1 MGRVNPY
8 NSTLMA
14 MHLSYTDSFVDR
26 HNGPSK
32 ADVDEMLKVLGK
44 NSLDELIR
52 ECVPA
57 SIYFDKPLSLSRA
70 LSEYEFLERVR
81 EIAKENVVYRSFIG
95 MGYYD
100 TITPPVIQRNI
111 LENPSWYTQYTPYQ
125 AEIAQGRLEAL
136 LNFQTMVIDL
146 TGLDIANAS
155 LLDEGTAAAEA
166 MMMFSRLSKKAGKNI
181 FFIDERCHPQT
192 IDVVATRAEPLDIE
206 IVIGDY
212 KSYNPPEELFGVL
225 LQYPSTDGSVE
236 DYASFCENVHGIGGY
251 VAVATDLLA
260 LTVLQPPG
268 QFGAD
273 VAVGNTQ
280 RFGVPLGY
288 GGPHAAFFATR
299 EQYKRN
305 VPGRI
310 IGVSVDADGKQAL
323 RMALQTRE
331 QHIRRDKAT
340 SNICT
345 AQVLLAVMASMY
357 AVYHG
362 PRGLRAIAERVHN
375 LTRLLAEGIT
385 RLGHS
390 VRHDAFFDTIR
401 IDVRDASVQE
411 ILSAADHNLVNLRLF
426 DDGSVGVSLDET
438 VSIED
443 LDTLFAVFDTEAE
456 SAFSATELAGEIDG
470 VASRIAIRT
479 DDYLT
484 HPVFNSYH
492 SETELMRYIH
502 QLSQKDLSLTTSMIP
517 LGSCTMK
524 LNAASELMP
533 VSWPSFNKIHP
544 FAPDSQAQG
553 YQVVIQELKEW
564 LAEITGFADVSLQP
578 NSGASGEYTGLLTI
592 RAYHQSRGDSHRN
605 ICVVPKSAHGTNP
618 ASAVM
623 AGMKVVIV
631 GSDDQGNIDIE
642 DLKAKVEQHQDSL
655 SALMITYPS
664 THGVF
669 EEQIKEICD
678 LVHQHGGLV
687 YLDGAN
693 MNAQVGLCRPGDY
706 GADVC
711 HLNLH
716 KTFSIPHG
724 GGGPGVGP
732 ICVTSDLAPF
742 LPGHVIN
749 ESVGGDHAIGAVSA
763 APYGSASILLISWAY
778 ISMMGAEGLVEASR
792 LAILNANYV
801 AKRLEGYYPILFR
814 GEKGMVAHE
823 FIMDLRPYKQG
834 AGVTEQDVAKRL
846 MDYGYHAPTMS
857 WPVVGTM
864 MVEPTESESKA
875 ELDRFCEAMISI
887 RSEIEEIE
895 LGLAD
900 KQMNVLKQS
909 PHTALMIATDDWEY
923 PYSREKAVFPAS
935 WSRSSKFWPS
945 VRRLNDAY
953 GDRNLV
959 CSCPPLESYAEV

>member
-1 MGRVNPY
+1 MSIP
-8 NSTLMA
+8 
-14 MHLSYTDSFVDR
+14 LSYTDSFSNR
-26 HNGPSK
+26 HNGPSQE
-32 ADVDEMLKVLGK
+32 DVDEMLKVLGK
-44 NSLDELIR
+44 KSLDELIK
-52 ECVPA
+52 ESVPE
-57 SIYFDKPLSLSRA
+57 SILHQKPLALNEP
-70 LSEYEFLERVR
+70 LSEYEFLQRVK
-81 EIAKENVVYRSFIG
+81 EISEENEIYRSFIG

-125 AEIAQGRLEAL
+125 AEISQGRLEAL

-166 MMMFSRLSKKAGKNI
+166 MMMFSRLSKKGDKNL
-181 FFIDERCHPQT
+181 FFIDEKCHPQT
-192 IDVVATRAEPLDIE
+192 IDVVVTRAEPLGIE
-206 IVIGDY
+206 VVVGDY
-212 KSYNPPEELFGVL
+212 KTYDPPEGLFGVL
-225 LQYPSTDGSVE
+225 LQYPATDGCIE
-236 DYASFCENVHGIGGY
+236 DYSAFCDKVHEQKGY

-260 LTVLQPPG
+260 LTVLTPPAS
-268 QFGAD
+268 FGAD
-273 VAVGNTQ
+273 AAVGNTQ

-299 EQYKRN
+299 EAYKRH

-310 IGVSVDADGKQAL
+310 IGVSVDANGHQAL

-362 PRGLRAIAERVHN
+362 PKGLRAIAERVHN
-375 LTRLLAEGIT
+375 MTRVLAAGLE
-385 RLGHS
+385 RLGHT
-390 VRHDAFFDTIR
+390 VRHNAYFDTLR
-401 IDVRDASVQE
+401 VDVRDSKVDE
-411 ILSAADHNLVNLRLF
+411 VRSAADHNLINLRF
-426 DDGSVGVSLDET
+426 FEDDSVGISIDQT
-438 VSIED
+438 VSVED
-443 LDTLFAVFDTEAE
+443 LDTLFAVFDLNADSE
-456 SAFSATELAGEIDG
+456 FSAAELAEEIDAG
-470 VASRIAIRT
+470 ASAVMNRT
-479 DDYLT
+479 DSYLE

-533 VSWPSFNKIHP
+533 VSWPAFNNIHP
-544 FAPDSQAQG
+544 FAPESQAQG
-553 YQVVIQELKEW
+553 YKVVIEELKEW

-592 RAYHQSRGDSHRN
+592 RAYHKSRGQEHRN
-605 ICVVPKSAHGTNP
+605 ICVVPQSAHGTNP

-631 GSDDQGNIDIE
+631 GSDDHGNIDLD
-642 DLKAKVEQHQDSL
+642 DLKTKVELHQDNL
-655 SALMITYPS
+655 AALMVTYPS

-669 EEQIKEICD
+669 EEGIRDICQ
-678 LVHQHGGLV
+678 LVHEHGGLV

-732 ICVTSDLAPF
+732 ICVTKELAPF
-742 LPGHVIN
+742 LPGHIMN
-749 ESVGGDHAIGAVSA
+749 NGVGGDQAIGAVAA

-778 ISMMGAEGLVEASR
+778 ISMMGASGLLDASR

-801 AKRLEGYYPILFR
+801 AKRLEGYYPILFK

-823 FIMDLRPYKQG
+823 FIMDLRPYKQN
-834 AGVTEQDVAKRL
+834 AGINEQDVAKRL

-895 LGLAD
+895 LGMAD
-900 KQMNVLKQS
+900 KELNVLRQA
-909 PHTALMIATDDWEY
+909 PHTAGMIASDTWEF

-959 CSCPPLESYAEV
+959 CSCPPIHSYAEIESTR

>member
-1 MGRVNPY
+1 
-8 NSTLMA
+8 MA
-14 MHLSYTDSFVDR
+14 MHLSYSDSFANR

-32 ADVDEMLKVLGK
+32 SDVDEMLDVLGK
-44 NSLDELIR
+44 NTLDELI
-52 ECVPA
+52 EESVPS
-57 SIYFDKPLSLSRA
+57 SIMLEKPLALNEA
-70 LSEYEFLERVR
+70 LSEYEFLQRVKD
-81 EIAKENVVYRSFIG
+81 IAAENVVYRSFIG

-100 TITPPVIQRNI
+100 TITPAVIQRNI

-166 MMMFSRLSKKAGKNI
+166 MMMFSRLSKKGNKNL
-181 FFIDERCHPQT
+181 FFVDQRCHPQT
-192 IDVVATRAEPLDIE
+192 IDVVVTRAEPLGIE
-206 IVIGDY
+206 VVIGNYEEYDL
-212 KSYNPPEELFGVL
+212 PEELFGAL
-225 LQYPSTDGSVE
+225 LQYPATDGSIQ
-236 DYASFCENVHGIGGY
+236 DYASFCEKVHAVQGY

-260 LTVLQPPG
+260 LTVLNAPG
-268 QFGAD
+268 SFGAD
-273 VAVGNTQ
+273 AAVGNTQ

-299 EQYKRN
+299 EAYKRQ

-310 IGVSVDADGKQAL
+310 IGVSVDMDEQQAL

-331 QHIRRDKAT
+331 QHIRRDRAT

-362 PRGLRAIAERVHN
+362 PDGLRAIAHRVHN
-375 LTRLLAEGIT
+375 LTKLLAEGLQ

-390 VRHDAFFDTIR
+390 VRHEVFFDTLR
-401 IDVRDASVQE
+401 VDVKDHKIEE
-411 ILSAADHNLVNLRLF
+411 ILSAADHNLVNLRLYK
-426 DDGSVGVSLDET
+426 DQSVGISLDET
-438 VSIED
+438 VSEED
-443 LDTLFAVFDTEAE
+443 LNTLFAIFDLDAE
-456 SAFSATELAGEIDG
+456 SAFSAAELSSELAGAQSN
-470 VASRIAIRT
+470 VLKRT
-479 DDYLT
+479 DEYLT

-502 QLSQKDLSLTTSMIP
+502 RLSQKDLSLTTSMIP

-533 VSWPSFNKIHP
+533 VSWPEFNKIHP
-544 FAPDSQAQG
+544 FAPESQAQG
-553 YQVVIQELKEW
+553 YQVIIEELKEW
-564 LAEITGFADVSLQP
+564 LAEITGFEAVSLQP

-592 RAYHQSRGDSHRN
+592 RAYHKSRGESHRN
-605 ICVVPKSAHGTNP
+605 ICVVPESAHGTNP

-631 GSDDQGNIDIE
+631 GSDDQGNVDVE
-642 DLKAKVEQHQDSL
+642 DLKAKVEKHHENL
-655 SALMITYPS
+655 AALMVTYPS

-669 EEQIKEICD
+669 EEQIKGICD
-678 LVHQHGGLV
+678 VVHQHGGLV

-732 ICVTSDLAPF
+732 ICVTKDLAPF
-742 LPGHVIN
+742 LPGHVMN
-749 ESVGGDHAIGAVSA
+749 NDVGGEQAIGAVAA

-778 ISMMGAEGLVEASR
+778 ISMMGAEGLVMASK

-801 AKRLEGYYPILFR
+801 AKRLEGYYPILFK
-814 GEKGMVAHE
+814 GNKGMVAHE
-823 FIMDLRPYKQG
+823 FIMDLRPYKQH
-834 AGVTEQDVAKRL
+834 AGVNEQDVAKRL

-895 LGLAD
+895 LGIAD
-900 KQMNVLKQS
+900 KELNVLKQA
-909 PHTALMIATDDWEY
+909 PHTVAMIAADQWKF
-923 PYSREKAVFPAS
+923 PYSRQKAVFPAP
-935 WSRSSKFWPS
+935 WTLESKFWPS

-953 GDRNLV
+953 GDRNLI
-959 CSCPPLESYAEV
+959 CSCPPLHSYVET

>member
-1 MGRVNPY
+1 
-8 NSTLMA
+8 
-14 MHLSYTDSFVDR
+14 
-26 HNGPSK
+26 
-32 ADVDEMLKVLGK
+32 MLDVLGK
-44 NSLDELIR
+44 KSLDELIKDS
-52 ECVPA
+52 VPA
-57 SIYFDKPLSLSRA
+57 SIFHDKPLSLNRA
-70 LSEYEFLERVR
+70 LSEYEFLERVQG
-81 EIAKENVVYRSFIG
+81 IAKENVIYRSFIG

-125 AEIAQGRLEAL
+125 AEISQGRLEAL

-166 MMMFSRLSKKAGKNI
+166 MMMFSRLSKKGNKNV

-192 IDVVATRAEPLDIE
+192 IDVVLTRAEPLGIE
-206 IVIGDY
+206 VVVGNYATYELTDD
-212 KSYNPPEELFGVL
+212 LFGVL
-225 LQYPSTDGSVE
+225 LQYPATDGCIE
-236 DYASFCENVHGIGGY
+236 NYADFCEQVHELNGY

-260 LTVLQPPG
+260 LTVLASPG
-268 QFGAD
+268 SFGAD

-299 EQYKRN
+299 ESYKRQ

-310 IGVSVDADGKQAL
+310 IGVSVDADGRQAL

-362 PRGLRAIAERVHN
+362 PKGLRAIAERVHN
-375 LTRLLAEGIT
+375 MTRILAEGVQ

-390 VRHDAFFDTIR
+390 VRHEAFFDTVR
-401 IDVRDASVQE
+401 VDVQDGKIDE
-411 ILSAADHNLVNLRLF
+411 ILSAADHNLVNLRVF
-426 DDGSVGVSLDET
+426 EDGSLGVSLDQT
-438 VSIED
+438 TNADD
-443 LDTLFAVFDTEAE
+443 LDTLFAIFDLDAE
-456 SAFSATELAGEIDG
+456 SAFSALELAEEMDAGESAIF
-470 VASRIAIRT
+470 SREES
-479 DDYLT
+479 YLE

-544 FAPDSQAQG
+544 FAPEEQTKG
-553 YQVVIQELKEW
+553 YQIVIDELKEW
-564 LAEITGFADVSLQP
+564 LAEITGFEAVSLQP

-592 RAYHQSRGDSHRN
+592 RAYHESRGQAHRN
-605 ICVVPKSAHGTNP
+605 ICVVPNSAHGTNP

-631 GSDDQGNIDIE
+631 GTDDQGNIDVE
-642 DLKAKVEQHQDSL
+642 DLKEKVAIHQDNL
-655 SALMITYPS
+655 SSLMITYPS

-669 EEQIKEICD
+669 EEGIREICD
-678 LVHQHGGLV
+678 LVHEHGGLV

-732 ICVTSDLAPF
+732 ICVTRDLAPF
-742 LPGHVIN
+742 LPGHVMN
-749 ESVGGDHAIGAVSA
+749 EAVGGSQAIGAVSA

-814 GEKGMVAHE
+814 GDKGHGGSRV
-823 FIMDLRPYKQG
+823 Y
-834 AGVTEQDVAKRL
+834 
-846 MDYGYHAPTMS
+846 YGSA
-857 WPVVGTM
+857 
-864 MVEPTESESKA
+864 
-875 ELDRFCEAMISI
+875 SI
-887 RSEIEEIE
+887 
-895 LGLAD
+895 
-900 KQMNVLKQS
+900 
-909 PHTALMIATDDWEY
+909 
-923 PYSREKAVFPAS
+923 
-935 WSRSSKFWPS
+935 
-945 VRRLNDAY
+945 
-953 GDRNLV
+953 
-959 CSCPPLESYAEV
+959 

>member
-1 MGRVNPY
+1 
-8 NSTLMA
+8 
-14 MHLSYTDSFVDR
+14 MH
-26 HNGPSK
+26 
-32 ADVDEMLKVLGK
+32 E
-44 NSLDELIR
+44 
-52 ECVPA
+52 
-57 SIYFDKPLSLSRA
+57 
-70 LSEYEFLERVR
+70 
-81 EIAKENVVYRSFIG
+81 
-95 MGYYD
+95 
-100 TITPPVIQRNI
+100 Q
-111 LENPSWYTQYTPYQ
+111 
-125 AEIAQGRLEAL
+125 
-136 LNFQTMVIDL
+136 
-146 TGLDIANAS
+146 NA
-155 LLDEGTAAAEA
+155 
-166 MMMFSRLSKKAGKNI
+166 
-181 FFIDERCHPQT
+181 
-192 IDVVATRAEPLDIE
+192 
-206 IVIGDY
+206 
-212 KSYNPPEELFGVL
+212 
-225 LQYPSTDGSVE
+225 
-236 DYASFCENVHGIGGY
+236 Y

-260 LTVLQPPG
+260 LTLLASPG
-268 QFGAD
+268 SFGAD
-273 VAVGNTQ
+273 AAVGNTQ

-299 EQYKRN
+299 EKYKRQ

-310 IGVSVDADGKQAL
+310 IGVSVDADGRQAL

-362 PRGLRAIAERVHN
+362 PKGLRAIAERVHTM
-375 LTRLLAEGIT
+375 TRILATGLE

-390 VRHDAFFDTIR
+390 VRHSAFFDTLR
-401 IDVRDASVQE
+401 IDIKDSKIDEV
-411 ILSAADHNLVNLRLF
+411 LSAADHNLINLRVF
-426 DDGSVGVSLDET
+426 EDGSVGISLDQT
-438 VSIED
+438 VSASD
-443 LDTLFAVFDTEAE
+443 LDTLFAIFDFDAE
-456 SAFSATELAGEIDG
+456 SAFSADELAEEYDQGTSVVINRED
-470 VASRIAIRT
+470 A
-479 DDYLT
+479 YLE
-484 HPVFNSYH
+484 HPVFNTYH

-502 QLSQKDLSLTTSMIP
+502 QLSQRDLSLTTSMIP

-533 VSWPSFNKIHP
+533 VSLPAFNKIHP
-544 FAPDSQAQG
+544 FAPEEQTQG
-553 YQVVIQELKEW
+553 YRVVIEELKEW
-564 LAEITGFADVSLQP
+564 LAEITGFEAVSVQP

-592 RAYHQSRGDSHRN
+592 RAYHKSQGEGHRN
-605 ICVVPKSAHGTNP
+605 ICVVPESAHGTNP

-631 GSDDQGNIDIE
+631 GTDEHGNIDVD
-642 DLKAKVEQHQDSL
+642 DLREKVEQHQDNL

-669 EEQIKEICD
+669 EEGIREICD
-678 LVHQHGGLV
+678 LVHQYGGLV

-732 ICVTSDLAPF
+732 ICVTKELAPF
-742 LPGHVIN
+742 LPGHVMMEN
-749 ESVGGDHAIGAVSA
+749 VGGSQSIGAVSA

-778 ISMMGAEGLVEASR
+778 ISMMGAEGLLDASR
-792 LAILNANYV
+792 LAILNANYI
-801 AKRLEGYYPILFR
+801 AKRLEGYYPILFT

-823 FIMDLRPYKQG
+823 FIMDLRPYKQN
-834 AGVTEQDVAKRL
+834 AGITEQDVAKRL

-895 LGLAD
+895 LGLVD
-900 KQMNVLKQS
+900 KELNVLKQA
-909 PHTALMIATDDWEY
+909 PHTAEMIASDSWEFA
-923 PYSREKAVFPAS
+923 YSREKAVFPAS
-935 WSRSSKFWPS
+935 WSKSAKFWPS
-945 VRRLNDAY
+945 VRRLNDAF

-959 CSCPPLESYAEV
+959 CSCPPIHSYAEI

>member
-1 MGRVNPY
+1 M
-8 NSTLMA
+8 SIQ
-14 MHLSYTDSFVDR
+14 LSYTDSFSNR
-26 HNGPSK
+26 HNGPSQE
-32 ADVDEMLKVLGK
+32 DVDEMLKVLGK
-44 NSLDELIR
+44 KSLDELIK
-52 ECVPA
+52 ESVPE
-57 SIYFDKPLSLSRA
+57 SILHQKPLALNEP
-70 LSEYEFLERVR
+70 LSEYEFLQRVK
-81 EIAKENVVYRSFIG
+81 EISEENVIYRSFIG

-100 TITPPVIQRNI
+100 TITPPAIQRNI

-125 AEIAQGRLEAL
+125 AEISQGRLEAL

-166 MMMFSRLSKKAGKNI
+166 MMMFSRLSKKGDKNL
-181 FFIDERCHPQT
+181 FFIDEKCHPQT
-192 IDVVATRAEPLDIE
+192 IDVVATRAEPLGIE
-206 IVIGDY
+206 VVVGDY
-212 KSYNPPEELFGVL
+212 KTYDPPEGLFGVL
-225 LQYPSTDGSVE
+225 LQYPATDGCVE
-236 DYASFCENVHGIGGY
+236 DYSAFCEKVHEQKGY

-260 LTVLQPPG
+260 LTVLTPPAS
-268 QFGAD
+268 FGAD
-273 VAVGNTQ
+273 AAVGNTQ

-299 EQYKRN
+299 EAYKRH

-310 IGVSVDADGKQAL
+310 IGVSVDANGNQAL

-362 PRGLRAIAERVHN
+362 PKGLRAIAERVHN
-375 LTRLLAEGIT
+375 MTRVLAAGLE
-385 RLGHS
+385 RLGHT
-390 VRHDAFFDTIR
+390 VRHDAYFDTLR
-401 IDVRDASVQE
+401 VDVRESKTDE
-411 ILSAADHNLVNLRLF
+411 IRSAADHNLINLRF
-426 DDGSVGVSLDET
+426 YNDDSVGISLDQT
-438 VSIED
+438 VSAED
-443 LDTLFAVFDTEAE
+443 LDTLFAVFDLDAE
-456 SAFSATELAGEIDG
+456 SEFSAAELAEGIDAG
-470 VASRIAIRT
+470 ASGILNRA
-479 DDYLT
+479 DSYLE

-544 FAPDSQAQG
+544 FAPEMQAQG
-553 YQVVIQELKEW
+553 YKVVIEELKEW
-564 LAEITGFADVSLQP
+564 LAEITGFAGVSLQP

-592 RAYHQSRGDSHRN
+592 RAYHKSRGQEHRN
-605 ICVVPKSAHGTNP
+605 ICVVPQSAHGTNP

-631 GSDDQGNIDIE
+631 GSDNQGNIDLD
-642 DLKAKVEQHQDSL
+642 DLKAKVELHQDNL
-655 SALMITYPS
+655 AALMVTYPS

-669 EEQIKEICD
+669 EEGIRDICA
-678 LVHQHGGLV
+678 LVHEHGGLV

-732 ICVTSDLAPF
+732 ICVTKDLAPF
-742 LPGHVIN
+742 LPGHIIN
-749 ESVGGDHAIGAVSA
+749 EEVGGDQAIGAVAA

-778 ISMMGAEGLVEASR
+778 ISMMGAQGLLDASR

-801 AKRLEGYYPILFR
+801 AKRLEGYYPILFK
-814 GEKGMVAHE
+814 GNKGMVAHE
-823 FIMDLRPYKQG
+823 FIMDLRPYKQN
-834 AGVTEQDVAKRL
+834 AGINEQDVAKRL

-895 LGLAD
+895 LGMAD
-900 KQMNVLKQS
+900 KELNVLRQA
-909 PHTALMIATDDWEY
+909 PHTAEMIADDTWEF

-959 CSCPPLESYAEV
+959 CSCPPIHSYAEI